1 MGPAQEQPVISENP
15 RQRRAEDDLQIV
27 GCLTCRRSFGR
38 GRPVATRFVDATV
51 SDDRDTNFVR
61 TDRFRVRQRDGSR
74 AERYAATISIARCV
88 GVAAGN
94 ADAIRLTTL
103 GALEGLPGR
112 RRLQ

>member
-1 MGPAQEQPVISENP
+1 M
-15 RQRRAEDDLQIV
+15 
-27 GCLTCRRSFGR
+27 
-38 GRPVATRFVDATV
+38 V

-88 GVAAGN
+88 GVAGGN
-94 ADAIRLTTL
+94 AHAIRLTTL

>member
-1 MGPAQEQPVISENP
+1 M
-15 RQRRAEDDLQIV
+15 
-27 GCLTCRRSFGR
+27 
-38 GRPVATRFVDATV
+38 V

-74 AERYAATISIARCV
+74 AERYAVTISIAQCV
-88 GVAAGN
+88 GVADGN
-94 ADAIRLTTL
+94 AHAIRLTTL